1 MSNSI
6 FFFSKEGSW
15 YLGCWHDS
23 SCSFHLVL
31 LLTVFSN
38 MLTSSLSLLDGSP
51 SFPFHACWVVWKL
64 VVWRW
69 WHLSF
74 CYKTSSSFRQRQWEA
89 CCCRTE
95 GRDMWLSLCLT
106 DLFCAL
112 ASQRKTKQIL
122 PQLHACYGWLFSRII
137 FLVQESSVARE
148 WCFHILVFCVYLQT
162 CFFVDLCPMFL
173 SWLPAVFLRYSG
185 STWHFSYFI
194 FC

>member
-38 MLTSSLSLLDGSP
+38 MLTSSLSLLDGFLSL
-51 SFPFHACWVVWKL
+51 PFHACGVAWKL

-95 GRDMWLSLCLT
+95 GRDMWFSLCLT

-122 PQLHACYGWLFSRII
+122 PQLHACYGWLFFSDH
-137 FLVQESSVARE
+137 L
-148 WCFHILVFCVYLQT
+148 LGTGKFCGQRV
-162 CFFVDLCPMFL
+162 ML
-173 SWLPAVFLRYSG
+173 SHSCFLRLFTNLFLCWLVPHVPVMVAG
-185 STWHFSYFI
+185 SISEI
-194 FC
+194 